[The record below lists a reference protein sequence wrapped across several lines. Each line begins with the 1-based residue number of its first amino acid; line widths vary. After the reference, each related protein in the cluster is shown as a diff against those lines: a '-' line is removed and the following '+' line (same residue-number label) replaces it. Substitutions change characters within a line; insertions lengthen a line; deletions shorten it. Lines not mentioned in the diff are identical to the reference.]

1 MSEYCLEFRNVSGK
15 NRWFRLKNVSF
26 KLQPGFIYAIAGE
39 NGAGKT
45 TLMQYI
51 LRAWKRYSGSI
62 MFEGKDIEGRHSE
75 VMAHIGFVSE
85 DNQFLPDRSAL
96 QNARCLSHFY
106 DDFDMDLY
114 KKMLEKLDVKQT
126 CSYRKMSRGEKIKM
140 QLAFAIAH
148 NSRLLLLDEA
158 TAGLDTV
165 FRIELFKV
173 LRELMADEDVTVLMT
188 SHNMTEIE
196 KNTDYTAVMK
206 DGRLEEFHESI

>member
-15 NRWFRLKNVSF
+15 NRWFRLENVSF

-75 VMAHIGFVSE
+75 VMAHIVFVSE

-96 QNARCLSHFY
+96 QNARCLSHF
-106 DDFDMDLY
+106 
-114 KKMLEKLDVKQT
+114 
-126 CSYRKMSRGEKIKM
+126 
-140 QLAFAIAH
+140 
-148 NSRLLLLDEA
+148 
-158 TAGLDTV
+158 
-165 FRIELFKV
+165 
-173 LRELMADEDVTVLMT
+173 
-188 SHNMTEIE
+188 
-196 KNTDYTAVMK
+196 
-206 DGRLEEFHESI
+206 